1 MHVPINLVQYRYV
14 CFQLKRRHVLA
25 SIVDSETSYLESLR
39 RLVKDYERPLVDAK
53 PQILSKNTIRVIFY
67 KMNDIL
73 QVRCSVCEVFVVQEF
88 AMKDPDVSDF
98 VYSRFCEKCCREF
111 VCFALLTIVLVCL
124 QCHNMFHI
132 ELTESVHHWDERET
146 IGHVFTASV
155 RYQRQINYI
164 ILTYTEFICH
174 STRHTCILRNLVFAY
189 ISCFANAVFQ
199 SHGIRS
205 LQ

>member
-73 QVRCSVCEVFVVQEF
+73 QVRCSLCEVFVVQEF
-88 AMKDPDVSDF
+88 AMKGPDVSDF

-111 VCFALLTIVLVCL
+111 VCFALLTIVLFCL

-155 RYQRQINYI
+155 RHQRHINYI
-164 ILTYTEFICH
+164 MLTYTEFIYSVCMPLHRAHHLH
-174 STRHTCILRNLVFAY
+174 SQEGFLLMGFLFR
-189 ISCFANAVFQ
+189 
-199 SHGIRS
+199 
-205 LQ
+205 